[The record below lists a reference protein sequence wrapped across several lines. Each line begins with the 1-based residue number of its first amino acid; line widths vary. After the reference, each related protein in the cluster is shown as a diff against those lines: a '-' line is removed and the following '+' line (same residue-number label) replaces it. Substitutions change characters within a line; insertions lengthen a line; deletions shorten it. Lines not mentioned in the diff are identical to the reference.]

1 MKPNWDKEAIFL
13 TKIPT
18 PCKDE
23 VEKYLNKW
31 DTTETY
37 RYHDRTLKLLF
48 QDVFPENKKIEHI
61 LIKANTLNSF
71 YSAGV
76 RYIEIIP
83 LSKHIHKLNIDDDLQ
98 EGKLSLVEKIRKAED
113 VRDLYSFATKY
124 CSHHNPTAFPIYD
137 SYVEKALWHFKKE
150 DEFYN
155 FKRKELQDYLTFN
168 EVLEEFANF
177 YNLKRSVK
185 YFNIKKL
192 DQYLWQLG
200 KDYPDI

>member
-1 MKPNWDKEAIFL
+1 M
-13 TKIPT
+13 TKIPR
-18 PCKDE
+18 PCKE
-23 VEKYLNKW
+23 EMEKYLSKW
-31 DTTETY
+31 DNTETY
-37 RYHDRTLKLLF
+37 MYHDRTLKLLF
-48 QDVFPENKKIEHI
+48 EDIFPENKKIEHI

-98 EGKLSLVEKIRKAED
+98 GRELKLVEKIRKAED
-113 VRDLYSFATKY
+113 LRDLYSFATKY
-124 CSHHNPTAFPIYD
+124 CSHHNPEAFPIYD
-137 SYVEKALWHFKKE
+137 SYVEKILWHFKKE

-155 FKRKELQDYLTFN
+155 FKRKQLQDYETFN
-168 EVLEEFANF
+168 NVLKEFANF
-177 YNLKRSVK
+177 YNLNSGHKV
-185 YFNIKKL
+185 NIKKL